1 MMHPMIE
8 TLMQFGLDQDQA
20 FQISSLFKTEVIL
33 KKNDIWLKENTV
45 CEHLG
50 FITEGMCRYFY
61 TDDNG
66 DEVTRWV
73 FIANEFTTSL
83 GSFIRK
89 SRTRENIQA
98 ISPAKML
105 VARKD
110 DWDVFYKDHEFARN
124 FWTRAIEDY
133 LIGMEERVYSL
144 IALNAQHRFENLK
157 YNYPGLV
164 MNVPDKYLASIL
176 GIKPRHLSRLRAGKK

>member
-1 MMHPMIE
+1 MNPIVE
-8 TLMQFGLDQDQA
+8 KILQFGLDQNQA
-20 FQISSLFKTEVIL
+20 LQISSIFKTEVIL

-61 TDDNG
+61 TNDNG

-73 FIANEFTTSL
+73 SIENEFTTSL
-83 GSFIRK
+83 GSLIRK
-89 SRTRENIQA
+89 IRTRENIQA
-98 ISPAKML
+98 ISPAKIL
-105 VARKD
+105 VAQKE
-110 DWDVFYKDHEFARN
+110 DWEAFCKDHEFARI
-124 FWTRAIEDY
+124 FWSKAIEGY

-144 IALNAQHRFENLK
+144 IALNAKHRFENLR
-157 YNYPGLV
+157 YNYPWLV
-164 MNVPDKYLASIL
+164 KNVPDKYLASIL

>member
-1 MMHPMIE
+1 MQQTIE
-8 TLMQFGLDQDQA
+8 KIMQFGLDQEQA
-20 FQISSLFKTEVIL
+20 LQISSLFKTEVIL
-33 KKNDIWLKENTV
+33 KKNDFWLKENTV

-61 TDDNG
+61 VNDNG

-73 FIANEFTTSL
+73 SIENEFTTSL

-89 SRTRENIQA
+89 IRTKENIQA
-98 ISPAKML
+98 ISPAKIQ
-105 VARKD
+105 VAQKD
-110 DWDVFYKDHEFARN
+110 DWDVFCKDHEFARI
-124 FWTRAIEDY
+124 FWSKAIEEY

-144 IALNAQHRFENLK
+144 IALNAKHRYENLRN
-157 YNYPGLV
+157 NYPKLV

-176 GIKPRHLSRLRAGKK
+176 GIKPRHLSRLRAEKK